1 MYKDHVIPNNG
12 TMHAGGHF
20 FASVW
25 YHFPAFSMFL
35 SCIIV
40 KLVSFCCNCL
50 HIYTNF
56 GMKQQNT
63 MMLRV
68 SLLNLSKFLRMS
80 SISVP
85 HSQTMHR
92 YTTAMFL
99 LEMQYCHLVFHE
111 KVSKQTFLKLAIV
124 AMSLSVTQ
132 LSR

>member
-25 YHFPAFSMFL
+25 YHF
-35 SCIIV
+35 
-40 KLVSFCCNCL
+40 
-50 HIYTNF
+50 YTNF